1 MGRALALLAL
11 LGACTGSIG
20 DPMAGETNG
29 VLPPGA
35 FEPPLAFPDTPFSPV
50 APVVRRLTHAELVF
64 TLEDL
69 LGEALPADAV
79 ATLPEVQAEGF
90 ETVATGQSVSEEQV
104 FAFQALARAAV
115 TTDGFA
121 RLASGA
127 GCTDTGMSCGV
138 AVADALALPLFRRP
152 LDDRERALFS
162 NLFRVVAEE
171 ADLERPF
178 ARAAEAV
185 GEAMLQSPP
194 FLYLLEDERSGQPL
208 RGYAMA
214 ARLSYLVWKSGPDD
228 ALLAAAAA
236 GELDAPAGVL
246 AALERMLDD
255 PRTSRVHERFLV
267 DWARLAKIP
276 DDDGLKGELL
286 AGAAAFYAAHASADD
301 DLLRMIDDPSAMLT
315 PALAEAYGLEASGD
329 GMQRYDLTDVPGRGG
344 LLAQPGVI
352 AGMTNADG
360 GAIVARG
367 LFLQRQLF
375 CGEAPDPPD
384 TLQDA
389 IDAFV
394 EELPE
399 DATYREIAEVRLA
412 RPECGACHADFDPI
426 AYGFEAFDFR
436 GGHRTLDTNGEP
448 VRVDGWIPQALA
460 GRPIPFGDYDELV
473 QSLARSPRVRRC
485 LTRRILEHAL
495 GATLGEAQD
504 RAVAE
509 ITDAAEASGGSWRA
523 IVRALVVH
531 DLFRTRE
538 TAE

>member
-1 MGRALALLAL
+1 MH
-11 LGACTGSIG
+11 S
-20 DPMAGETNG
+20 
-29 VLPPGA
+29 
-35 FEPPLAFPDTPFSPV
+35 S
-50 APVVRRLTHAELVF
+50 
-64 TLEDL
+64 
-69 LGEALPADAV
+69 
-79 ATLPEVQAEGF
+79 
-90 ETVATGQSVSEEQV
+90 S
-104 FAFQALARAAV
+104 
-115 TTDGFA
+115 
-121 RLASGA
+121 
-127 GCTDTGMSCGV
+127 
-138 AVADALALPLFRRP
+138 
-152 LDDRERALFS
+152 
-162 NLFRVVAEE
+162 
-171 ADLERPF
+171 
-178 ARAAEAV
+178 
-185 GEAMLQSPP
+185 

-228 ALLAAAAA
+228 GLLAAAAA
-236 GELDAPAGVL
+236 GDLDAPAGVL

-255 PRTSRVHERFLV
+255 PRSSRVHERFLV
-267 DWARLAKIP
+267 DWARLTKIP

-286 AGAAAFYAAHASADD
+286 ESAAAFYAAHAASGD

-315 PALAEAYGLEASGD
+315 PALAQAYGLEPAGE
-329 GMQRYDLTDVPGRGG
+329 GVQRYDLRDVEGRGG

-384 TLQDA
+384 TLQEA

-399 DATYREIAEVRLA
+399 DATYREIAEVRLERA
-412 RPECGACHADFDPI
+412 ECAACHADFDPI

-436 GGHRTLDTNGEP
+436 GGHRTLDSDGEP

-460 GRPIPFGDYDELV
+460 GRVIPFGDYDELAT
-473 QSLARSPRVRRC
+473 SLARSPRVRRC
-485 LTRRILEHAL
+485 LTRRILEHGL

-509 ITDAAEASGGSWRA
+509 IADAAEAGGGSWRA

-538 TAE
+538 TVQ

>member
-1 MGRALALLAL
+1 
-11 LGACTGSIG
+11 
-20 DPMAGETNG
+20 MAGDTNG

-35 FEPPLAFPDTPFSPV
+35 FEPPLGFPDTPFAPV
-50 APVVRRLTHAELVF
+50 APVARRLTNAELVF

-69 LGEALPADAV
+69 LAESLPAAAV
-79 ATLPEVQAEGF
+79 AMLPEVQAEGF
-90 ETVATGQSVSEEQV
+90 ETVATGQSVSEQQA
-104 FAFQALARAAV
+104 FAFQALARAVVQAE
-115 TTDGFA
+115 GFA
-121 RLASGA
+121 QLVDAA
-127 GCTDTGMSCGV
+127 GCTGTGMACAT
-138 AVADALALPLFRRP
+138 AVADALALPFFRRP
-152 LDDRERALFS
+152 LDDRERALFTG
-162 NLFRVVAEE
+162 LFRAVASE
-171 ADLERPF
+171 DVERPF
-178 ARAAEAV
+178 ERAAQAV

-194 FLYLLEDERSGQPL
+194 FLYLVEDERSGQPL
-208 RGYAMA
+208 RGHAMA
-214 ARLSYLVWKSGPDD
+214 ARLSYLVWKSGPDA
-228 ALLAAAAA
+228 ALLAAAED

-255 PRTSRVHERFLV
+255 PRTSRVHERFVV

-286 AGAAAFYAAHASADD
+286 ASAAAFYAAHARADD

-315 PALAEAYGLEASGD
+315 PALAEAYGLEPSGE
-329 GMQRYDLTDVPGRGG
+329 GIRRYDLEAVPGRGG

-384 TLQDA
+384 TLQEA

-394 EELPE
+394 GELPE
-399 DATYREIAEVRLA
+399 DATYREIAEARLA

-426 AYGFEAFDFR
+426 AYGFEAFDYR

-460 GRPIPFGDYDELV
+460 GRPIPFGDYDELAT
-473 QSLARSPRVRRC
+473 SLARSPRVRRC
-485 LTRRILEHAL
+485 LTRRILEHGL

-509 ITDAAEASGGSWRA
+509 ITDEAEAAGGSWRA

-538 TAE
+538 PVE